1 MAKVKD
7 GDNKSLEL
15 VFGTKFGRTKTII
28 IYDQKDDATNDEC
41 VEVAQYFLDNNIL
54 LLSHAEDALAELKEA
69 RFHTCQYAELL

>member
-15 VFGTKFGRTKTII
+15 VFRTKFGRTKTII

-41 VEVAQYFLDNNIL
+41 IEVAQYFLDNNIL
-54 LLSHAEDALAELKEA
+54 LLSHAEDELTELAEA